1 MTEMHSTERARRIA
15 CSITSLL
22 GGMVIFAA
30 LLSGPARG
38 APLDA
43 ESQACQDCH
52 GISDWEINDPV
63 TGRVV
68 RLSIEPEAYAH
79 SSHGSV
85 SCRSCHAWGY
95 DEIPHR
101 GSSEHPIYECV
112 FCHDKDPTFAHLR
125 LPQRKADLQGSVH
138 GHTEAGPLDCHTC
151 HDPHTFQP
159 VNDSDDPLLRI
170 GQSNA
175 ICLRCHGPETGPRG
189 RFSEED
195 AAPSHAAFPNYVNHL
210 RKVKCVVCHT
220 DRSDDAAGTRHG
232 ILASDL
238 SLRECEQC
246 HTPSSPILDAIY
258 GPQRLDSEATLAR
271 LSGPSV
277 RVVGDAYVIGS
288 TRSPR
293 LEQLSVIGFVATCL
307 AVVLHGLARA
317 VYALRTRRPDDV

>member
-189 RFSEED
+189 RFRRKTPPR
-195 AAPSHAAFPNYVNHL
+195 ATPLFP
-210 RKVKCVVCHT
+210 T
-220 DRSDDAAGTRHG
+220 T
-232 ILASDL
+232 
-238 SLRECEQC
+238 
-246 HTPSSPILDAIY
+246 
-258 GPQRLDSEATLAR
+258 
-271 LSGPSV
+271 
-277 RVVGDAYVIGS
+277 
-288 TRSPR
+288 
-293 LEQLSVIGFVATCL
+293 
-307 AVVLHGLARA
+307 
-317 VYALRTRRPDDV
+317 